1 MQTRTPEGYITREQ
15 AEALLAEAR
24 EAALSRSGVRG
35 RARPRKRTG
44 AGRVLHALSNALYA
58 VVIALLLIGLYV
70 GVQAKLNDQPASLL
84 GYSLYQVKTGSMVP
98 TLPIGSFIVT
108 REPDDPAAL
117 PRERS
122 SPLDH
127 RRRHHHPP
135 HCRGWWRYEGVATAP
150 RVDNPLN
157 APDLEL
163 ETPGPRAGH
172 APVFGQ
178 PAARLGGGGGMR
190 RMLSDPRN
198 ASGIGRDAG
207 RHLDGMLSD
216 PRGGRTRVLRGASLT
231 VMRGEAGA
239 SPATSPLS
247 WNC

>member
-117 PRERS
+117 PEGTVITFRTTGGAIIT
-122 SPLDH
+122 H
-127 RRRHHHPP
+127 RIVEVVED
-135 HCRGWWRYEGVATAP
+135 EGVRYRTKG
-150 RVDNPLN
+150 DNPLN

-163 ETPGPRAGH
+163 VTPDR
-172 APVFGQ
+172 V
-178 PAARLGGGGGMR
+178 L
-190 RMLSDPRN
+190 
-198 ASGIGRDAG
+198 
-207 RHLDGMLSD
+207 GMLQFSVSL
-216 PRGGRTRVLRGASLT
+216 PRVWE
-231 VMRGEAGA
+231 EAA
-239 SPATSPLS
+239 E
-247 WNC
+247 